1 MTKIWKGRIGGWT
14 KLASGAGR
22 LCWQKV
28 YLLFALLLFF
38 ALIPTKSAW
47 ANTNPTLNDIVAS
60 PSTPIA
66 LDTQQPVVLTV
77 TFFDPDAGDTH
88 YVLVNWDDGTSCE
101 AHGPA
106 SDTTVANYCSI
117 DNGTDTITVSH
128 LYTAPGVYAP
138 TITVATEGQVKGGI
152 KPKQYRYVVV
162 YDDNQ
167 GHIKGAGGFDLVHQ
181 YNKDNTAYGPA
192 QFGFTLGYNANG
204 TFRSNSRVRFSL
216 YNDDLSEVFTFNST
230 TFNWLVISRP
240 NAIVSGTG
248 TINGV
253 SYNFVLSIIDGAL
266 QSPAGPDRYRIRIVD
281 INNSFN
287 TGSPYYDNEFAPT
300 PTRDIMLFDPTTAIG
315 GGEIVIANAPG
326 AALNGSELI
335 VIGAAPQEVIDHIGQ
350 SMRLFIP
357 LAAD

>member
-1 MTKIWKGRIGGWT
+1 MTKVWKGRIGGWAWSKDGARRT
-14 KLASGAGR
+14 KWHQAYS
-22 LCWQKV
+22 
-28 YLLFALLLFF
+28 LFALLLVL

-47 ANTNPTLNDIVAS
+47 ANTNPTLNDIVAN

-77 TFFDPDAGDTH
+77 TFSDPDAGDTH

-101 AHGPA
+101 AHGLAP
-106 SDTTVANYCSI
+106 DTTVANYCSI
-117 DNGTDTITVSH
+117 DNDTNTITISH

-138 TITVATEGQVKGGI
+138 TITVATEGQSPGG
-152 KPKQYRYVVV
+152 KKAKQYRYVVI

-167 GHIKGAGGFDLVHQ
+167 GHIKGAGGFDLVHP
-181 YNKDNTAYGPA
+181 YNQFTTAYGPA
-192 QFGFTLGYNANG
+192 QFGFTVGYNANG

-230 TFNWLVISRP
+230 SFNWLVISRP

-266 QSPAGPDRYRIRIVD
+266 QTPTGPDRYRIRIT
-281 INNSFN
+281 NLS
-287 TGSPYYDNEFAPT
+287 GSLYYDNEFAPT

-315 GGEIVIANAPG
+315 GGEIAIANAPG

-335 VIGAAPQEVIDHIGQ
+335 VIGAAPQEVIDNIGQ
-350 SMRLFIP
+350 SLQLFIP
-357 LAAD
+357 LAAN